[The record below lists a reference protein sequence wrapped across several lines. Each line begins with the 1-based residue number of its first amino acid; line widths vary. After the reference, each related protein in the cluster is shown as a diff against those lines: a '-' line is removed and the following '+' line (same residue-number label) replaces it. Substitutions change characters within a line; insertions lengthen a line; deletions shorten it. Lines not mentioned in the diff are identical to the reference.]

1 MIFSIGNFDIIINPT
16 EYVNH
21 LNNNVLY
28 KSILFPSGEFGY
40 GLVNFDVDKYSLI
53 MAEKYEN

>member
-40 GLVNFDVDKYSLI
+40 GLANVDVDKYSLI
-53 MAEKYEN
+53 IA